1 MHLMKSIFVTGGAGF
16 IGSHTCLL
24 LLEKGYKIYILDS
37 FVNSSKKSLE
47 RIILILE
54 SKGINTKGRIFFI
67 NGDIKNTNDIEKVFQ
82 LSIQC
87 KSKIEF
93 VMHFA
98 GLKSVFDSVI
108 NPLDY
113 WDNNVNGTI
122 KLLKIMEKYDCT
134 NIVFSSSATVYK
146 AKTNSQL
153 IETDICEPVN
163 PYGNTKLIIEKLLKD
178 TYSSNPNKWRIASL
192 RYFNPVGAHQS
203 GLIGE
208 DPLDKPNN
216 IYPRITRV
224 AIGRLDSIK
233 IFGSDWPTKDGTC
246 IRDYIHVM
254 DVAEGHLLAL
264 NYLFNEDPQFITL
277 NLGTGIGISVLEFI
291 RVFEKVN
298 NVKIPFIFD
307 KRRLGDN
314 AIVVADNSLSKRIL
328 NWIPKR
334 NIEDICRDGWNWQL
348 KNPNGF

>member
-1 MHLMKSIFVTGGAGF
+1 MKSIFVTGGAGF

-24 LLEKGYKIYILDS
+24 LLEKGYVIFILDS
-37 FVNSSKKSLE
+37 FVNSSKKSLD
-47 RIILILE
+47 RISVILE
-54 SKGINTKGRIFFI
+54 DKGIDTKGRIFLI
-67 NGDIKNTNDIEKVFQ
+67 NGDIRNSSDIEKVFQ
-82 LSIQC
+82 MSI
-87 KSKIEF
+87 KFKNKIQS

-108 NPLDY
+108 HPIEY

-122 KLLKIMEKYDCT
+122 QLLKIMEKYGCT

-146 AKTNSQL
+146 AKTNNSIL
-153 IETDICEPVN
+153 ESDICEPVN
-163 PYGNTKLIIEKLLKD
+163 PYGNTKLIIEKILKD
-178 TYSSNPNKWRIASL
+178 AYSSYPDKWRIASL
-192 RYFNPVGAHQS
+192 RYFNPVGAHES

-224 AIGRLDSIK
+224 AIGKMDSIK
-233 IFGSDWPTKDGTC
+233 IFGSNWPTKDGTC

-264 NYLFNEDPQFITL
+264 NYLFREEPQFLTL
-277 NLGTGIGISVLEFI
+277 NLGTGIGTSVLELI

-298 NVKIPFIFD
+298 NVKIPFTFD
-307 KRRLGDN
+307 QRRLGDN
-314 AIVVADNSLSKRIL
+314 AIVVADNSLSKSIL

-334 NIEDICRDGWNWQL
+334 NIDDICKDGWNWQL